1 MGNAKSGHLWEA
13 ALRCDVGLAILS
25 SPGNSFFWT
34 DLCINFRLTRD
45 AIDRQKGAVVRNSS
59 CVGTA
64 GCPNGY
70 PGCTVIALA
79 VADAWDGEYT
89 IIGGPQVPFQQEDP
103 HVYKTKRG
111 FHAVYHGM

>member
-1 MGNAKSGHLWEA
+1 M
-13 ALRCDVGLAILS
+13 
-25 SPGNSFFWT
+25 SPRG
-34 DLCINFRLTRD
+34 RLTQTVA
-45 AIDRQKGAVVRNSS
+45 AISNNITECERLGAVVRNSS

>member
-1 MGNAKSGHLWEA
+1 MLPHSNNITE
-13 ALRCDVGLAILS
+13 CE
-25 SPGNSFFWT
+25 
-34 DLCINFRLTRD
+34 RL
-45 AIDRQKGAVVRNSS
+45 GAVVRNSS

-89 IIGGPQVPFQQEDP
+89 IIGGPQGPFQQEDP